1 MSSSVNKPLR
11 PESPLTLA
19 GRTFSAEQLRLIR
32 QLLANHPHLSRH
44 ELAATVC
51 ELLDWRRANG
61 RLKTREGLGLL
72 QQLAER
78 EALRLPEKR
87 AGRPVGPSQRLP
99 GGDPPTQP
107 RLTAPLETLQPIRL
121 VLADNSQRRQ
131 QACDLLKQY
140 HYLGCP
146 TPFGAHLR
154 YLIQRGEPTPET
166 LGVLQ
171 YASPAWRMQARD
183 RWIGWDDH
191 TRRKNLQHLVS
202 QSRFLLLPWV
212 QIKHLAS
219 HVLALSARRLAADWH
234 RRYRVWPLLLETLVD
249 EQHYRGTC
257 YRAAN
262 WIDVGHTTGRGR
274 MDYAHQ
280 HHGSAP
286 KRIFLYP
293 LVKAARARL
302 VNGEEKRHYKSMD
315 NA

>member
-1 MSSSVNKPLR
+1 MP

-19 GRTFSAEQLRLIR
+19 GRTFSAKQLRLIR
-32 QLLANHPHLSRH
+32 QLLVNHPHLSRH

-51 ELLDWRRANG
+51 ELLDWRRPNG
-61 RLKTREGLGLL
+61 RLKTREGRDLL

-78 EALRLPEKR
+78 EALRLPAKR
-87 AGRPVGPSQRLP
+87 TGRPGGPSRCLPCGDMPSCPPLTTRL
-99 GGDPPTQP
+99 
-107 RLTAPLETLQPIRL
+107 RTLQPIRL
-121 VLADNSQRRQ
+121 VLADNSPLRQ
-131 QACDLLKQY
+131 QACDLLEQY

-154 YLIQRGEPTPET
+154 YLIQTAGPTPEI

-183 RWIGWDDH
+183 RWIGWDDL
-191 TRRKNLQHLVS
+191 TRRRNLQHLVS

-212 QIKHLAS
+212 HIPHLAS
-219 HVLALSARRLAADWH
+219 HVLALSARQLQTDWH
-234 RRYRVWPLLLETLVD
+234 RHYHVRPLLLETLVD
-249 EQHYRGTC
+249 EQSYRGTC

-262 WIDVGHTTGRGR
+262 WIEVGHTTGRGR
-274 MDYAHQ
+274 MDRAHQ
-280 HHGSAP
+280 RHGNAP

-293 LVKAARARL
+293 LVKNVRARL
-302 VNGEEKRHYKSMD
+302 VDDERKSIAKSMD

>member
-1 MSSSVNKPLR
+1 M
-11 PESPLTLA
+11 
-19 GRTFSAEQLRLIR
+19 EQLRLIR

-61 RLKTREGLGLL
+61 RLKTREGRDLL
-72 QQLAER
+72 QCLAER
-78 EALRLPEKR
+78 DTLRLPEKR
-87 AGRPVGPSQRLP
+87 AGRPAGPS
-99 GGDPPTQP
+99 P
-107 RLTAPLETLQPIRL
+107 RLHCGDRPSCPPLTTPLKAIQPIQL
-121 VLADNSQRRQ
+121 VLTNTPQRRQ
-131 QACDLLKQY
+131 HARDLLERH
-140 HYLGCP
+140 HYLGGP
-146 TPFGAHLR
+146 TPFGAQLR
-154 YLIQRGEPTPET
+154 YLIQTAEPTSET

-183 RWIGWDDH
+183 RWIGWEDH

-212 QIKHLAS
+212 HITNLAS
-219 HVLALSARRLAADWH
+219 HVLALSARQLAIDWQRH
-234 RRYRVWPLLLETLVD
+234 YHVWPLLLETLVD

-274 MDYAHQ
+274 MDRAHQ
-280 HHGSAP
+280 RHGNAP

-293 LVKAARARL
+293 LVPDVRARL
-302 VNGEEKRHYKSMD
+302 ASEETTGNLQHYESSRE

>member
-1 MSSSVNKPLR
+1 VNTGITKPLL

-19 GRTFSAEQLRLIR
+19 GRTFSAEQLRLVR

-51 ELLDWRRANG
+51 ELLDWRRPNG
-61 RLKTREGLGLL
+61 RLKTREARDLL

-78 EALRLPEKR
+78 GALRLPEKR
-87 AGRPVGPSQRLP
+87 AGRPAGASRRLHR
-99 GGDPPTQP
+99 GDPPSRP
-107 RLTAPLETLQPIRL
+107 PLTLPLRTLQPIRL
-121 VLADNSQRRQ
+121 LLAKTPQQRQ
-131 QACDLLKQY
+131 HATELLEQY
-140 HYLGCP
+140 HYLGYR

-154 YLIQRGEPTPET
+154 YLIQTAEPTPQT

-171 YASPAWRMQARD
+171 YSSPAWRMQARD
-183 RWIGWDDH
+183 QWIGWDKH
-191 TRRKNLQHLVS
+191 TRRKKLQHLVS

-219 HVLALSARRLAADWH
+219 HVLALSARQLPTDWLRH
-234 RRYRVWPLLLETLVD
+234 YHVRPLLLETLVD

-262 WIDVGHTTGRGR
+262 WIDVGQTTGRGR
-274 MDYAHQ
+274 MDHTHQ
-280 HHGSAP
+280 RHGSAP

-293 LVKAARARL
+293 LVHDARSRL
-302 VNGEEKRHYKSMD
+302 VNAEGKKRLQI
-315 NA
+315 NG